1 MLQELS
7 ADQARQIADLA
18 KTART
23 ARDVIL
29 DNVPELWDPGLRR
42 WEFSKCRDSF
52 SSDTAR
58 VSGTSKIG

>member
-18 KTART
+18 KVARA

-29 DNVPELWDPGLRR
+29 DNVLPVLSASIRCPLTIRR
-42 WEFSKCRDSF
+42 S
-52 SSDTAR
+52 
-58 VSGTSKIG
+58 